1 MPPPPVNIPERIP
14 ESQTTMSRLPSA
26 RAVDWSI
33 FAVVFV
39 QAGTG
44 VASILAGRP
53 DQAWLFWLHGI
64 GGLVLVGLVAMKL
77 WRVRGRLHP
86 ARWERDTIFS
96 LLAATFVFATLGTGI
111 AWASGFTPWVY
122 RWTLLT
128 IHAIL
133 GLLLLVPVLLHLSRR
148 YQTPRAVDFEGRR
161 TAIQFAVLAGTGTLA
176 WVLQQRLAA
185 LLEVSG
191 RFTGSSEE
199 GSFEGNGFPTTS
211 WVADDPD
218 PIDPKNWS
226 LTVDGAVASEL
237 ELSESDLSPR
247 TDREALLDCTSGWY
261 SQQRWQGITVG
272 SLLDRAGPAS
282 TASWVTF
289 HSITGYRWSL
299 PLSEAADAL
308 LATHVGGEE
317 LSHGHGYPLRLVAPG
332 RRGFQWVKWVNRLEV
347 RTRPDYGQ
355 WAAIFT
361 SGFD

>member
-1 MPPPPVNIPERIP
+1 MP
-14 ESQTTMSRLPSA
+14 RLPSA

-33 FAVVFV
+33 FAVVFL

-44 VASILAGRP
+44 VTTILAGRP

-86 ARWERDTIFS
+86 SKWERDTIFS
-96 LLAATFVFATLGTGI
+96 VLAATFVFATLGTGI
-111 AWASGFTPWVY
+111 AWASGFNPWIY
-122 RWTLLT
+122 RWTMLT
-128 IHAIL
+128 IHAVL
-133 GLLLLVPVLLHLSRR
+133 GLILLVPVLFHLSRR
-148 YQTPRAVDFEGRR
+148 YRAPRAVDFQDRR

-176 WVLQQRLAA
+176 WGLQKRLAG
-185 LLEVSG
+185 LLDAAG
-191 RFTGSSEE
+191 RFTGSYEA
-199 GSFEGNGFPTTS
+199 GSFEGNDFPTTS

-218 PIDPKNWS
+218 PIDPETWS
-226 LTVDGAVASEL
+226 LTVDGAVGSEL
-237 ELSESDLSPR
+237 DLSGRDLTPGA
-247 TDREALLDCTSGWY
+247 DREALLDCTSGWY
-261 SQQRWQGITVG
+261 SRQRWQGITVG
-272 SLLDRAGPAS
+272 SLLDRAGPDSA
-282 TASWVTF
+282 ASWVTF

-308 LATHVGGEE
+308 LATHVGGER

-332 RRGFQWVKWVNRLEV
+332 RRGFQWVKWVTRVEV

-355 WAAIFT
+355 WVAIFT